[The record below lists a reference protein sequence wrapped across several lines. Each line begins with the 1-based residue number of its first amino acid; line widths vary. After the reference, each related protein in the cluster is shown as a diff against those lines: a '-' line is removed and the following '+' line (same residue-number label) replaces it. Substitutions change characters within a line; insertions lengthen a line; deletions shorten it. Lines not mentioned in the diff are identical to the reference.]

1 MNYAMRKKVRK
12 LNKARGS
19 QRSHRK
25 RPRSLSSIA
34 AEAASHSMKSLFR
47 FSDPAKD
54 PEQTSA
60 AAPEKPIQ
68 DRSVIVTDELPVQPN
83 SSQNADLGD
92 ARAAE
97 EQGPLDAA
105 EQEVNAAGAPLSF
118 LCRKFGNL
126 EFEDVLEQ
134 HRRWIESG
142 GRSGTR
148 ADLAGANFEDA
159 DMIGAELAGA
169 NLFRANF
176 RGADLLMANFRG
188 ACLVEADLR
197 DANLVGANLH
207 EASLAGAKL
216 GTASGLLAPQLAGA
230 NLLGA
235 VMPDTIS
242 LADELGQIRRV
253 SARVRKLLAAVA
265 LACAAATVIIVRT
278 TDAHLLRNSPLLPIP
293 GLGSFMPILAF
304 YLVGPIVLVGLYI
317 GIHLVLQRMWD
328 VLAQVPA
335 VFPDGK
341 KLDRYLP
348 RFVMALARSRLN
360 WSALERSPTFFLES
374 LLSAVLAYWLIPI
387 TLVIFWARYLTEQ
400 DLRGTLLQIAML
412 MIVAMIARA
421 LQSPDDS
428 RLSVRQES
436 GFLRR
441 ILRNIRNA
449 SPAALTIVCAIAL
462 FLLSIGTIR
471 GMPRESGPP
480 STSAANGLRS
490 WAADAF
496 WLIGYD
502 PFANISEAA
511 LSRAPAAW
519 SGNTD
524 DVKKVTGARLEG
536 DSLRYAQ
543 AYGVFLVNARMRGS
557 DWRGAT
563 LSQADL
569 RGANLREANLLGSM
583 LDRAQLEHSNLTL
596 ADLDSANLAR
606 ADLTDAD
613 LTSASLQKSVL
624 VDAEMN
630 GAVLY
635 GSKLYGARMVRA
647 ILTKADLRG
656 AILENADLSRADLRS
671 AYMSSAKLGGAR
683 MENVQLGG
691 AFLDDADLHDADLT
705 GANFSGAILS
715 DAVLR
720 GANLSGADFRGS
732 LQVNAAQICSAAD
745 RHGLLLDAAFQVQV
759 VALCGPVQ

>member
-1 MNYAMRKKVRK
+1 MPKKVRK
-12 LNKARGS
+12 LNLARGP

-25 RPRSLSSIA
+25 RSRSLSAIA
-34 AEAASHSMKSLFR
+34 AEAVSQSMKSLFR
-47 FSDPAKD
+47 FSDPVKD
-54 PEQTSA
+54 PELAPADEPEKFVSSNPVFAPDEVLGKQSSPPEADGEDAAA
-60 AAPEKPIQ
+60 AAPEEK
-68 DRSVIVTDELPVQPN
+68 V
-83 SSQNADLGD
+83 
-92 ARAAE
+92 
-97 EQGPLDAA
+97 PLDEA

-134 HRRWIESG
+134 HRRWIESD

-148 ADLAGANFEDA
+148 ADLAGANFKDA

-197 DANLVGANLH
+197 DANLVGANFR

-216 GTASGLLAPQLAGA
+216 DTASGLLAPQLAGA

-242 LADELGQIRRV
+242 LADELGQIGQV
-253 SARVRKLLAAVA
+253 SGRVRKLLATVA
-265 LACAAATVIIVRT
+265 LACAAAAVIIVRT
-278 TDAHLLRNSPLLPIP
+278 SDVQLLSNSPLLPTP
-293 GLGSFMPILAF
+293 GLGSLMPILAF
-304 YLVGPIVLVGLYI
+304 YLVGPIFLVGLYI
-317 GIHLVLQRMWD
+317 GIHLALQRMWD

-341 KLDRYLP
+341 KLDVYVP

-360 WSALERSPTFFLES
+360 WSALERSPTLFLES
-374 LLSAVLAYWLIPI
+374 LLSAILAYWLIPI
-387 TLVIFWARYLTEQ
+387 SLVIFWARYLTEQ

-412 MIVAMIARA
+412 MIVAMMARV
-421 LQSPDDS
+421 LQAPDDS
-428 RLSVRQES
+428 WLGARQKS
-436 GFLRR
+436 GLLRR

-449 SPAALTIVCAIAL
+449 SPAALTILCAVTL
-462 FLLSIGTIR
+462 LLLSIGTIR
-471 GMPRESGPP
+471 GMPRESGPLGV
-480 STSAANGLRS
+480 SAANGFRS

-511 LSRAPAAW
+511 LSRAPADW
-519 SGNTD
+519 SGNAEEL
-524 DVKKVTGARLEG
+524 KKVTGARLED

-543 AYGVFLVNARMRGS
+543 AYGTFLVNARMRGS

-569 RGANLREANLLGSM
+569 RGANLREANLRSAM

-606 ADLTDAD
+606 ANLSDAD
-613 LTSASLQKSVL
+613 LTSASLPNSVL
-624 VDAEMN
+624 VDAQMN

-635 GSKLYGARMVRA
+635 GTNLNHALMVRA
-647 ILTKADLRG
+647 LLTKADLRG
-656 AILENADLSRADLRS
+656 AIMADANLSRADLRS

-683 MENVQLGG
+683 MENAQLGG
-691 AFLDDADLHDADLT
+691 AFLDDADLHDADLA
-705 GANFSGAILS
+705 GAIFSGAILS
-715 DAVLR
+715 DTVLR
-720 GANLSGADFRGS
+720 GANLSGADFRGA
-732 LQVNAAQICSAAD
+732 LQVKAAQICSAAD
-745 RHGLLLDAAFQVQV
+745 RHNLLLDDALQVQV
-759 VALCGPVQ
+759 VALCGSGQ